1 MQAMNK
7 KPVFVIW
14 MVLLFLFPLHQVFAE
29 STGDVQERNIIETE
43 FKVLGL
49 CGMCKDRI
57 ERAAYSVRGVRSA
70 SWDQQKNMLTVNY
83 RANRTSQE
91 EIERAIAKAGHDT
104 ENFITDEETYKNMHH
119 CCKYPRDPEMLK
131 NNKVH
136 NQE

>member
-1 MQAMNK
+1 MKTISSFLVTIILILFAGFSNPMN
-7 KPVFVIW
+7 
-14 MVLLFLFPLHQVFAE
+14 A
-29 STGDVQERNIIETE
+29 QEPALEGNVETE
-43 FKVLGL
+43 IKVLGL

-57 ERAAYSVRGVRSA
+57 EKAAYSVRGVRSA
-70 SWDQQKNMLTVNY
+70 SWDQQKNLLTVNY

-91 EIERAIAKAGHDT
+91 EIERTIAKAGHDT
-104 ENFITDEETYKNMHH
+104 ENFITDEEAYKNLHH